1 MWLEVLMKMKGTLDR
16 QTPVFCSRVKDPTT
30 GLKRAITRAQARRI
44 LKEAFSS
51 NELSGKLGTHAMR
64 KAFCNRTYDKL
75 NHDLVKTQKA
85 MGHANINSTIAYL
98 TFREEDITD
107 AILAA

>member
-1 MWLEVLMKMKGTLDR
+1 M
-16 QTPVFCSRVKDPTT
+16 
-30 GLKRAITRAQARRI
+30 
-44 LKEAFSS
+44 
-51 NELSGKLGTHAMR
+51 
-64 KAFCNRTYDKL
+64 YDKL
-75 NHDLVKTQKA
+75 NHDLVKTHKA